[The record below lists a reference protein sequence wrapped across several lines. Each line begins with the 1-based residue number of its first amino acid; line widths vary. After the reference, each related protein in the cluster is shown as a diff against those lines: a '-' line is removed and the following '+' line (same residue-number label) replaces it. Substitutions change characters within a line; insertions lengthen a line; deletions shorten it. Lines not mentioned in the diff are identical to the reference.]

1 MFESK
6 IPEMP
11 YSKSE
16 KTESKKTDLDPESHK
31 IEHISKSETK
41 PKVITDKNTDKKKKI
56 EAKLKEILEQER
68 RNFDEPPYQIKEQ
81 TTEQNHTYPVLETK
95 KQNLDFDSLD
105 KLFYKTFVPSSSE
118 KTVFNDLSLLQKQ
131 EKQLRKINKKDKI
144 VVVDNTESLLEWIK
158 QTKIKGMDAVVAIG
172 CRFADK
178 GDEPSYLAK
187 QVAETSAQLEKIS
200 KELVL
205 SSGKEKI
212 GTSITE
218 AESLYEYIEQNLKW
232 PQIIYFETQSK
243 HTSIDQCFRLIEMC
257 YQNNWDRITI
267 VNIADKFYLKRF
279 AKTFSFLCKKLLPDK
294 EIDVFIVPAGIEK
307 SLNNV
312 ASFSFDKLFSQKW
325 SSDIDWKWMKKREG
339 FNLWNIGSSVAT
351 DLLLHSGAW
360 KKMCYTKDKQNID
373 K

>member
-6 IPEMP
+6 MPEMP
-11 YSKSE
+11 YSKSKE
-16 KTESKKTDLDPESHK
+16 TDLNPDSESHK
-31 IEHISKSETK
+31 IEHISKTETK
-41 PKVITDKNTDKKKKI
+41 PKAITDKNTDEKKKI

-187 QVAETSAQLEKIS
+187 QVAATSAQLEKIS

-218 AESLYEYIEQNLKW
+218 AESLYEYIEQNLK
-232 PQIIYFETQSK
+232 
-243 HTSIDQCFRLIEMC
+243 
-257 YQNNWDRITI
+257 
-267 VNIADKFYLKRF
+267 
-279 AKTFSFLCKKLLPDK
+279 
-294 EIDVFIVPAGIEK
+294 
-307 SLNNV
+307 
-312 ASFSFDKLFSQKW
+312 
-325 SSDIDWKWMKKREG
+325 
-339 FNLWNIGSSVAT
+339 
-351 DLLLHSGAW
+351 
-360 KKMCYTKDKQNID
+360 
-373 K
+373 